1 MARGEG
7 GGREEQRQKS
17 VGSIDRSIDEVLLP
31 LSRSVSLSLDRLVAR
46 EADGEEEGRGRGQR
60 ERGKKR
66 DESTSKRYRLTN
78 WDRRRRREGG
88 GSPEG
93 SPRCT
98 IISFADRTLPRVNLL
113 VG

>member
-1 MARGEG
+1 MWRGGPEERG
-7 GGREEQRQKS
+7 GS
-17 VGSIDRSIDEVLLP
+17 PCGSIDRSIDGVPLP
-31 LSRSVSLSLDRLVAR
+31 LSLSVASWL
-46 EADGEEEGRGRGQR
+46 EEEGQK